1 MVIPWYVCYVVQF
14 HWLERDPLGCS
25 TYMAWC
31 HWFNWKWRIRFAI
44 ARVSTL
50 YSSQSMSLR
59 CFVGVSSQV
68 SKINMNVSKFECL
81 SYHNFRSFYMTGGG
95 KSFDTCFRSSKRKA
109 GSTPPLRA
117 YFKQQSSPRSSYGAL
132 RKTNLFQ
139 AFLPQEVSHRFMFT
153 NKTHCLLW
161 AVLLWDTFQPKQF
174 DTQSL
179 LWRRLNWQYQWDP
192 LPLVSCKALGYI
204 SA

>member
-1 MVIPWYVCYVVQF
+1 
-14 HWLERDPLGCS
+14 
-25 TYMAWC
+25 
-31 HWFNWKWRIRFAI
+31 
-44 ARVSTL
+44 
-50 YSSQSMSLR
+50 
-59 CFVGVSSQV
+59 
-68 SKINMNVSKFECL
+68 MNVSKFECL
-81 SYHNFRSFYMTGGG
+81 SYHRFRSFYMADGG
-95 KSFDTCFRSSKRKA
+95 KSFDTCFRSSKQKA

-153 NKTHCLLW
+153 NKTHYLLW

-179 LWRRLNWQYQWDP
+179 LWRRLN
-192 LPLVSCKALGYI
+192 
-204 SA
+204 